1 MSVNVVGGTWRNLI
15 PRVNGILPGPASN
28 YTSYGFAVDYRGAR
42 PTVYVIAN
50 DAVVDTIV
58 MDDVTT
64 PLYPM
69 LYGNPT
75 GFTVPGEF
83 DEAINFGATAFAT
96 DAITA
101 LTAEGVDL
109 TGFGLGW
116 ATSTFPSRVF
126 HPAASRMATPGTKRG
141 LNLSPCHPVD
151 LADVSAACALGNT
164 RASATVQDH
173 WGHSEYRTLR
183 NSPYSS

>member
-1 MSVNVVGGTWRNLI
+1 M
-15 PRVNGILPGPASN
+15 
-28 YTSYGFAVDYRGAR
+28 
-42 PTVYVIAN
+42 IAN

-83 DEAINFGATAFAT
+83 DEAINFGATAFAN

-116 ATSTFPSRVF
+116 
-126 HPAASRMATPGTKRG
+126 G
-141 LNLSPCHPVD
+141 
-151 LADVSAACALGNT
+151 DVN
-164 RASATVQDH
+164 V
-173 WGHSEYRTLR
+173 
-183 NSPYSS
+183 P